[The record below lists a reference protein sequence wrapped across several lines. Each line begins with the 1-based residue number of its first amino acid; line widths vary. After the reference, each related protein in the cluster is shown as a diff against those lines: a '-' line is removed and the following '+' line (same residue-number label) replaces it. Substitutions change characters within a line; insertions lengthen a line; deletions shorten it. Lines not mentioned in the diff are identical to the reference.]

1 MIGTVEQPGELE
13 VSSIAIPRTIAKQQ
27 VCPLCDASELSILLE
42 APDRYHGRKD
52 RYSLLRCSS
61 CSGVWLAS
69 PPRPEEMGK
78 HYTEHYHRAIM
89 AAGEGAAKD
98 RWKDQVKLISKYKSG
113 GAILDIGC
121 SSGGFLSTMKGN
133 AWRLYGIEMEE
144 STAQRARA
152 NTGAEVFVG
161 NATDAP
167 FLPGGFDV
175 ITCFDVLEHVYDPR
189 DFMTKVLQWLKPGGI
204 FYSMMPNI
212 DSWEA
217 GVFGSCWFGLEL
229 PRHLSH
235 FSPRSLRHLL
245 NEIGF
250 TEVLVKTPAV
260 SYLEN
265 SVGYVL
271 SGALKKIGIATTPK
285 SQAKPAS
292 LPWKV
297 IRKGLRLGVIRPL
310 AHAAS
315 LAGAGPSMEV
325 VFRNGA
331 AR

>member
-1 MIGTVEQPGELE
+1 MTTGTIETLGEAE
-13 VSSIAIPRTIAKQQ
+13 IVKNRTFVIPAGDCPTCGGSQ
-27 VCPLCDASELSILLE
+27 VWALLE
-42 APDRYHGRKD
+42 APDRYHGRKHLY
-52 RYSLLRCSS
+52 RILHCSF
-61 CSGVWLAS
+61 CTGVWLDS
-69 PPRPEEMGK
+69 PPRPDEMGL
-78 HYTEHYHRAIM
+78 HYTEEYHRAIV
-89 AAGEGAAKD
+89 AAGEGSAAS
-98 RWKDQVKLISKYKSG
+98 RWKDQVELISRYKSG
-113 GAILDIGC
+113 GAVLDIGC
-121 SSGGFLSTMKGN
+121 SSGGFLSTMKGA

-167 FLPGGFDV
+167 FAPASFDV
-175 ITCFDVLEHVYDPR
+175 VTCFDVLEHVYDPR
-189 DFMTKVLQWLKPGGI
+189 KFLGKVLGWLKPGGI

-217 GVFGSCWFGLEL
+217 QVFGSHWYGLEL

-235 FSPRSLRHLL
+235 FSPRSLRHLMT
-245 NEIGF
+245 EIGF

-260 SYLEN
+260 SYVER
-265 SVGYVL
+265 STGYVMATL
-271 SGALKKIGIATTPK
+271 LEKIGVSTTPQ
-285 SQAKPAS
+285 SQPKPAS

-297 IRKGLRLGVIRPL
+297 MRKGLRVGLIRPL
-310 AHAAS
+310 AHVAA

-325 VFRNGA
+325 VYRNGA